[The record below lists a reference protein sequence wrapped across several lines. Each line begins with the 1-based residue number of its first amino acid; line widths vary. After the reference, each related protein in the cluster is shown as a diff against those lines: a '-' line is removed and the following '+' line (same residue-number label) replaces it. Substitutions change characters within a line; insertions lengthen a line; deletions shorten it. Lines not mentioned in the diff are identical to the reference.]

1 MFIYMRLLIFCIIS
15 LSIFSF
21 PLSLKDKIRKYKN
34 FNNIYLKNYPNSTN
48 ITNSTTN
55 RTTMNISNLNLTN
68 ITNTTYVKI
77 LFAYG
82 DLYEYK
88 MNQSL
93 HLVMNTSVNP
103 LEITNLTFIELNKS
117 TLYKPRTRCFYE
129 SNVTYRNVT
138 DVNCILDLNDMK
150 KGNYLISYFYYK
162 NKRIY
167 DNYTLIR
174 INENKEKKKDNKTE
188 KIELIN
194 VSFNSNLY
202 SKYQNLTLYFSNNN
216 TKSSLINGI
225 TIYNTHIAMYFELT
239 CISKG
244 SNNSVICPVDFSNVD
259 TGYYNVMYY
268 EYNHTFYNASNYIR
282 FYVYQK
288 SEPIHEDLKLLGIY
302 GEAFSKN
309 ISNLTLVFNKNVNPN
324 NYSSF
329 YLIDRKSMYRY
340 YINFIIHRTYN
351 TSMNVS
357 FDLTNVPK
365 GNYNIMFYY
374 NRKNYTTNI
383 TLNVKEKE
391 VLSENELIEIYH
403 NFKRYKDN
411 QVAYFSFYGKNKTNY
426 LAYIV
431 LNDGYSKINV
441 LQTLGCTIVS
451 SNAYGY
457 DLKCN
462 LNLTYVNEGKY
473 TISEYYINNQHYNT
487 KKDIVVIVQ

>member
-1 MFIYMRLLIFCIIS
+1 MFVYMRLLFFSILS
-15 LSIFSF
+15 LSILSI
-21 PLSLKDKIRKYKN
+21 PLPLKNKIVKYKH
-34 FNNIYLKNYPNSTN
+34 FNNIYFKNYSNSTN

-55 RTTMNISNLNLTN
+55 RTLTDISNSNLTN

-77 LFAYG
+77 LYAYG
-82 DLYEYK
+82 NLYEYK

-93 HLVMNTSVNP
+93 HLVINTSVNP
-103 LEITNLTFIELNKS
+103 FEITNLTFLELNKS
-117 TLYKPRTRCFYE
+117 RLYKPRTRCFYE

-138 DVNCILDLNDMK
+138 DVNCILDLDDMK

-391 VLSENELIEIYH
+391 LLSENELIEVYH

-411 QVAYFSFYGKNKTNY
+411 QAAYFSFYGKNKTNY

-431 LNDGYSKINV
+431 LSDGYSKINV
-441 LQTLGCTIVS
+441 LQTEGCTIIS
-451 SNAYGY
+451 SDAYGY

-473 TISEYYINNQHYNT
+473 TITEYYINNQHYNT

>member
-1 MFIYMRLLIFCIIS
+1 M
-15 LSIFSF
+15 
-21 PLSLKDKIRKYKN
+21 KN
-34 FNNIYLKNYPNSTN
+34 
-48 ITNSTTN
+48 
-55 RTTMNISNLNLTN
+55 
-68 ITNTTYVKI
+68 
-77 LFAYG
+77 
-82 DLYEYK
+82 
-88 MNQSL
+88 
-93 HLVMNTSVNP
+93 
-103 LEITNLTFIELNKS
+103 
-117 TLYKPRTRCFYE
+117 
-129 SNVTYRNVT
+129 
-138 DVNCILDLNDMK
+138 
-150 KGNYLISYFYYK
+150 GNYLINYFYYK

-216 TKSSLINGI
+216 IKSSLINGI

-259 TGYYNVMYY
+259 KGYYNVMYY
-268 EYNHTFYNASNYIR
+268 EYNHTFYNASNYIS
-282 FYVYQK
+282 FYVYQR
-288 SEPIHEDLKLLGIY
+288 SEPIHKDLKLLGIY

-309 ISNLTLVFNKNVNPN
+309 ISNLTLVFNKNVNTN
-324 NYSSF
+324 NFSSF

-365 GNYNIMFYY
+365 GDYNIMFYY
-374 NRKNYTTNI
+374 NSKNYTTNM
-383 TLNVKEKE
+383 TLHVKEKE

-473 TISEYYINNQHYNT
+473 TITEYYINNQHYNT

>member
-1 MFIYMRLLIFCIIS
+1 MFLYMRLLIFSIIS

-21 PLSLKDKIRKYKN
+21 PLSLKDKIAKYKH
-34 FNNIYLKNYPNSTN
+34 FNNIYFKNYANSRN

-55 RTTMNISNLNLTN
+55 RTTTNISYLNLTN

-117 TLYKPRTRCFYE
+117 ALYKPRTRCVYE

-138 DVNCILDLNDMK
+138 DVYCILDLDDVKN
-150 KGNYLISYFYYK
+150 GNYLINYFYYK

-225 TIYNTHIAMYFELT
+225 TIYNSHVAMYFELT

-268 EYNHTFYNASNYIR
+268 EYNHTFYNASNYIS

-288 SEPIHEDLKLLGIY
+288 SEPIYEDLKLLGIY

-309 ISNLTLVFNKNVNPN
+309 ISNLTLVFNKNVNPSN
-324 NYSSF
+324 FSSF
-329 YLIDRKSMYRY
+329 YLINRKSMYRY

-451 SNAYGY
+451 TNAYGY

-473 TISEYYINNQHYNT
+473 TISEYYINNQHYNA

>member
-117 TLYKPRTRCFYE
+117 ALYKSRTRCFYE

-138 DVNCILDLNDMK
+138 NVNCILDLDNMK
-150 KGNYLISYFYYK
+150 NGNYLISYFYYK

-225 TIYNTHIAMYFELT
+225 TIYNSHVAMYFELT

>member
-1 MFIYMRLLIFCIIS
+1 MRLLFFSILS
-15 LSIFSF
+15 LSIFSI
-21 PLSLKDKIRKYKN
+21 PLPLKEKITKYKH
-34 FNNIYLKNYPNSTN
+34 FNNINFKNYTN
-48 ITNSTTN
+48 MTNSTTN
-55 RTTMNISNLNLTN
+55 RTPTNISNSNLTN
-68 ITNTTYVKI
+68 ITNITYVKI
-77 LFAYG
+77 LFTYG

-103 LEITNLTFIELNKS
+103 LEITNLTFLEMNKS
-117 TLYKPRTRCFYE
+117 KLYKPRTRCFYE

-150 KGNYLISYFYYK
+150 NGDYLISYFHYK

-174 INENKEKKKDNKTE
+174 IKEKKKDNKTE
-188 KIELIN
+188 KIELID
-194 VSFNSNLY
+194 VAFTSNLY
-202 SKYQNLTLYFSNNN
+202 SEYQSLILFFSNNN
-216 TKSSLINGI
+216 TNSRLINGI
-225 TIYNTHIAMYFELT
+225 GIYNYHVSRHFELN
-239 CISKG
+239 CLKKG
-244 SNNSVICPVDFSNVD
+244 RNNSVICPVNFSNID

-268 EYNHTFYNASNYIR
+268 EYNHSFYNASKYIS
-282 FYVYQK
+282 FYVFKK
-288 SEPIHEDLKLLGIY
+288 SEPIQEDLKLLGIY
-302 GEAFSKN
+302 GEAFSKI
-309 ISNLTLVFNKNVNPN
+309 ISNLSLVFNKNVNPN
-324 NYSSF
+324 NFSAF

-340 YINFIIHRTYN
+340 YVNFTIHRTYN
-351 TSMNVS
+351 TSMNIS

-365 GNYNIMFYY
+365 GDYNVLFYY
-374 NRKNYTTNI
+374 SRKNYTTNI

-391 VLSENELIEIYH
+391 ILSENELIDIYH

-411 QVAYFSFYGKNKTNY
+411 QVAYFSFYGRIKTNF

-431 LNDGYSKINV
+431 LSDSYSKINV
-441 LQTLGCTIVS
+441 LQTKGCTIIS
-451 SNAYGY
+451 SDAYGY